1 MVDTVVCHRESL
13 VAEQEGG
20 DSSNEEGDVAQTSE
34 RKIQYQEN
42 GQRQAEEGHQQLTA
56 KAELLYADDGI
67 V

>member
-1 MVDTVVCHRESL
+1 M
-13 VAEQEGG
+13 AEQEGG

-34 RKIQYQEN
+34 RTIQYREN
-42 GQRQAEEGHQQLTA
+42 GQRQAEEGHQQLTE